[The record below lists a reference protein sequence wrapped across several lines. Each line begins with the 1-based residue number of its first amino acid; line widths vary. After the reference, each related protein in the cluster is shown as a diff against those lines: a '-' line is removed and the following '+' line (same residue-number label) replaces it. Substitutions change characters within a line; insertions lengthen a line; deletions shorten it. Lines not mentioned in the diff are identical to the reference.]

1 MPTTAVS
8 MLMSSATREISTQLK
23 HTQCYEK
30 KGEIQKSNKSEVRS
44 IKVGWV
50 APEGVDDLEEV

>member
-1 MPTTAVS
+1 MK
-8 MLMSSATREISTQLK
+8 RRGK
-23 HTQCYEK
+23 YD
-30 KGEIQKSNKSEVRS
+30 QKSNKSEVRS